1 MAIEDKVN
9 EILGL
14 EPTKTPTQKEEF
26 KSIIL
31 NNDGDISYLF
41 KSLEEFIIK

>member
-1 MAIEDKVN
+1 MVEGVSLARVH
-9 EILGL
+9 
-14 EPTKTPTQKEEF
+14 KEEF

-31 NNDGDISYLF
+31 NNDGDINYLF